1 MIVKVVEKLKTGTI
15 KNVVP
20 FGAPRPSSAPYV
32 VVKEE
37 KADGNRTRFRVIPHM
52 AQTVANVLALDS
64 YTKSEL
70 STLLGDFEADDRF
83 GNYFKLEESDEI
95 EWTGVGAVSDD
106 STISMERCF
115 YAPLLLF

>member
-1 MIVKVVEKLKTGTI
+1 MITKVIAKLKTGSV

-20 FGAPRPSSAPYV
+20 FGSPLPSAPYV

-37 KADGNRTRFRVIPHM
+37 KAEGNRTRFRVITHM
-52 AQTVANVLALDS
+52 AQTVANVLALDT

-83 GNYFKLEESDEI
+83 GNYFKLEEPDEI